1 MVIPLEG
8 HLQICRGE
16 ERRGEGKRGEGKRV
30 RGEERENYLPYFLT
44 YLTERFA
51 SPDRQTDRQTS
62 LGYRKRVGERERM
75 RRSISLQKECLP
87 SIYIYIFN
95 RQKMQ
100 DI

>member
-1 MVIPLEG
+1 MGMVIPLEG

-16 ERRGEGKRGEGKRV
+16 ERRGEGKRV

-51 SPDRQTDRQTS
+51 SPDRQTDWSRLQKES
-62 LGYRKRVGERERM
+62 GRERERM

-87 SIYIYIFN
+87 SIYIF
-95 RQKMQ
+95 
-100 DI
+100 